1 MGVFAKRNVKGD
13 LSCWVQTASVTLGAL
28 LSEELHYLVIAL
40 GRWKK
45 RLGSDSKTAS
55 SEKVSSAIHD
65 FSEDLQ
71 TFFERILHYL
81 GLVNEMKT
89 EKVVQNILLLLGAMR
104 ERDDA
109 SCSFHDTIK
118 DKDLESLALFM
129 EGLDLSAYEQC
140 SEWDFLPSA
149 KTTRMEECLLSIF
162 DENKA
167 WAQKLMQMAKE
178 LLSSLQ
184 SGGSQ

>member
-1 MGVFAKRNVKGD
+1 MKGD
-13 LSCWVQTASVTLGAL
+13 LSCWVQTASVILGAL
-28 LSEELHYLVIAL
+28 LSEELHFLVIAL

-45 RLGSDSKTAS
+45 RLGSDGSKTAS
-55 SEKVSSAIHD
+55 CEKVSSAVQD
-65 FSEDLQ
+65 FAEDLQ

-89 EKVVQNILLLLGAMR
+89 EKVAQNILLLLGAMR
-104 ERDDA
+104 ERDA

-118 DKDLESLALFM
+118 DKDLESLAQFM
-129 EGLDLSAYEQC
+129 EGLDLTAYEQC

-149 KTTRMEECLLSIF
+149 KIKRMEEALLTIF

-167 WAQKLMQMAKE
+167 CAEKLMQMAKE